1 MLKHLQRVNEG
12 VILVLE
18 RQGTPVGKPF
28 LMVFFLLQND
38 RFPQKYT
45 LLVSFLHKFTHGVI
59 VAPLIQR
66 R

>member
-28 LMVFFLLQND
+28 LVVFFLLQND

-45 LLVSFLHKFTHGVI
+45 LLMSLLHEFTHGII